1 MNERTAYICAF
12 SIIVGL
18 LPLLSGPVTG
28 GDTRDKV
35 TGPGAW
41 GGPEGLKTRENAKNC
56 ANRRVEIGP
65 PGGPYEIPKGHWGPH
80 GPLTDPPEPTWAPQ
94 RLL

>member
-1 MNERTAYICAF
+1 MY
-12 SIIVGL
+12 
-18 LPLLSGPVTG
+18 SGPLTG

>member
-1 MNERTAYICAF
+1 MRGNVYMHAF
-12 SIIVGL
+12 VDEVSRW
-18 LPLLSGPVTG
+18 LSSAPGPVTG